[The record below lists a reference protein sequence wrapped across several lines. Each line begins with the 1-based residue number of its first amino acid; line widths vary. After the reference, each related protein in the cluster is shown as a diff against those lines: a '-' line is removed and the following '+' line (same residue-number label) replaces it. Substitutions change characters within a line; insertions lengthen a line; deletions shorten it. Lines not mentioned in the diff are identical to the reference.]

1 MDKINFVVLEDKDS
15 ADPNE
20 NEATGKETNDDEL
33 AGKDPNIDSTL
44 ETKTVYR
51 EPDAQDISFKKK
63 KKENSFIKF
72 IALALIITIVGGT
85 SIGGGYYMAENY
97 FGKNVTGPFYYEA
110 SSKAPENSGTFL
122 SYNGR
127 EKSVVEIAEEV
138 GPSIVGITTK
148 VLYRD
153 WFNNLRASEGAGS
166 GVIFKTDGDYIYIL
180 TNSHVVDGANE
191 LLVEITSDKL
201 ISAEVVG
208 IDKDTDIGV
217 IRIEKK
223 SISADYV
230 NSIKPVVFGDS
241 DKIRVGE
248 IAIAIGNPLGYNNTV
263 TVGVISALDR
273 KLSDANVLSLIQTDA
288 AINPGN
294 SGGALVNGRGEVIGI
309 NTIKISDTQV
319 EGIGF
324 ALPISGVK
332 PIVEDI
338 LKYGYVSR
346 PILGIAGRNVD
357 EELSKT
363 YEIPVGIVV
372 VGIYQNSSAEKI
384 GLKKGDVIISFD
396 DKKVNTIEELSHILE
411 NHKVGDTVPI
421 KYVRNGTDKI
431 ETKIKLMDKN
441 GFTGDLN

>member
-1 MDKINFVVLEDKDS
+1 MDEINFVVVEEEDS
-15 ADPNE
+15 AEKENTKSEELETNE
-20 NEATGKETNDDEL
+20 NNSTE
-33 AGKDPNIDSTL
+33 TL
-44 ETKTVYR
+44 EFKVTENVGGDNNNPK
-51 EPDAQDISFKKK
+51 QDNSNNKKK
-63 KKENSFIKF
+63 NNGFFKF
-72 IALALIITIVGGT
+72 IALALIITMVGGF
-85 SIGGGYYMAENY
+85 SIGGGYYMAESY
-97 FGKNVTGPFYYEA
+97 FGKNVTGPVYYEA
-110 SSKAPENSGTFL
+110 SSTVPENASTL
-122 SYNGR
+122 VDYNGN
-127 EKSVVEIAEEV
+127 EKSVVQIAEDV

-153 WFNNLRASEGAGS
+153 WFNNLRSSEGAGS
-166 GVIFKTDGDYIYIL
+166 GIIFKVDDDYVYIL

-201 ISAEVVG
+201 IPAEVVG

-217 IRIEKK
+217 IKVEKE
-223 SISADYV
+223 SIPEDYI

-241 DKIRVGE
+241 DKIKVGE

-273 KLSDANVLSLIQTDA
+273 KISDANVLSLIQTDA

-309 NTIKISDTQV
+309 NTIKISDTEV

-332 PIVEDI
+332 PIIEDI
-338 LKYGYVSR
+338 LEHGYVSR

-372 VGIYQNSSAEKI
+372 VGVYQNSSAEKI
-384 GLKKGDVIISFD
+384 GLQKGDVIISFD
-396 DKKVNTIEELSHILE
+396 DKKVNTVEELSEILE
-411 NHKVGDTVPI
+411 NHEVGDIVPI
-421 KYVRNGTDKI
+421 KYVRNGTEKI

-441 GFTGDLN
+441 GFSGDLN

>member
-1 MDKINFVVLEDKDS
+1 MDEINFVVVEEEDS
-15 ADPNE
+15 AEKENTKSEELETNE
-20 NEATGKETNDDEL
+20 NNSTE
-33 AGKDPNIDSTL
+33 TL
-44 ETKTVYR
+44 ELKVTENVGGDNNNPK
-51 EPDAQDISFKKK
+51 QNNSNNKKK
-63 KKENSFIKF
+63 NNGFFKF
-72 IALALIITIVGGT
+72 IALALIITMVGGA
-85 SIGGGYYMAENY
+85 SIGGGYYMAESY
-97 FGKNVTGPFYYEA
+97 FGKNMTGPAYYEA
-110 SSKAPENSGTFL
+110 SSTVPENASTL
-122 SYNGR
+122 VDYNGN
-127 EKSVVEIAEEV
+127 EKSVVQIAQDV

-153 WFNNLRASEGAGS
+153 WFNNVRSSEGAGS
-166 GVIFKTDGDYIYIL
+166 GIIFKVDDDYIYVL

-191 LLVEITSDKL
+191 LLVEITADKL
-201 ISAEVVG
+201 IPAEVVG

-217 IRIEKK
+217 IKVEKE
-223 SISADYV
+223 SIPKDYI

-241 DKIRVGE
+241 DNIKVGE

-273 KLSDANVLSLIQTDA
+273 KISDANVLSLIQTDA

-309 NTIKISDTQV
+309 NTIKISDMKV

-332 PIVEDI
+332 PIIEDI

-372 VGIYQNSSAEKI
+372 VGVYQNSSAEKI
-384 GLKKGDVIISFD
+384 GLQKGDVIISFD
-396 DKKVNTIEELSHILE
+396 DKKVNTVEELSEILE
-411 NHKVGDTVPI
+411 NHEVGDVVPI
-421 KYVRNGTDKI
+421 KYVRNGTEKI

-441 GFTGDLN
+441 GFFVRS